1 MSGPV
6 GDGASNQDVDLN
18 LAPIIDCF
26 TVLITYLLVTASFLT
41 LSSVDVSVSATGTGA
56 PPPESTGPPPMTM
69 AIELKAGGN
78 LEIQI
83 RGGAEN
89 KKLSYNVPGETGGWN
104 MALLTSRLQ
113 EIQGKWPAITEV
125 SVTAEPAII
134 YKDIV
139 SILHEIQNVMPKV
152 YISG

>member
-1 MSGPV
+1 MSASV
-6 GDGASNQDVDLN
+6 GEGSGQDVDLN

-56 PPPESTGPPPMTM
+56 PPPASTGPPPMSM
-69 AIELKAGGN
+69 SIELKASGN

-83 RGGAEN
+83 RGGIKNE
-89 KKLSYNVPGETGGWN
+89 KVSYTVPGQTGVWN
-104 MALLTSRLQ
+104 MALLTTRLQ
-113 EIQGKWPAITEV
+113 QIQKKWPTLNEV
-125 SVTAEPAII
+125 NVTAEPTII

-139 SILHEIQNVMPKV
+139 TVLHEIQSVMPKV

>member
-1 MSGPV
+1 MSASV
-6 GDGASNQDVDLN
+6 GEGSGQDVDLN

-41 LSSVDVSVSATGTGA
+41 LSSVDVSVSATGTGT
-56 PPPESTGPPPMTM
+56 PPPVTGGPPPMSM
-69 AIELKAGGN
+69 SIELKAAGEM
-78 LEIQI
+78 EIQI
-83 RGGAEN
+83 RGGAKNE
-89 KKLSYNVPGETGGWN
+89 KLSYPVPGQTGKWN
-104 MALLTSRLQ
+104 MPLLTSRLQ
-113 EIQGKWPAITEV
+113 QIQKKWPAITEV

-139 SILHEIQNVMPKV
+139 SVLHEIQVVMPKV